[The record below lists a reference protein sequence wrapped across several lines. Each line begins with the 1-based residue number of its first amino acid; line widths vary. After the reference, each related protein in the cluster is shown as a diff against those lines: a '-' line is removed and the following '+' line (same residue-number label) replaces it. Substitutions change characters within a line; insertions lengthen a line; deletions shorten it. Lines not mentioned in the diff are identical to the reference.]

1 MKRYARDAAHWVI
14 RREAQGIAELMQSL
28 VAEFTTLADAES
40 LPDLM
45 LFPAAL
51 SLAASGK
58 NIYGVLPP
66 SDDDLAQIESLLM
79 RDEIIP
85 GREMAIYWIEY
96 VIRHGSTKHLQ
107 LAGKDMPFYQRYL
120 LDVAFFLVLIVVI
133 SLIIAYKLASFL
145 LCCCKGRTKKIKT
158 N

>member
-1 MKRYARDAAHWVI
+1 MILFSV
-14 RREAQGIAELMQSL
+14 RENTKTI
-28 VAEFTTLADAES
+28 
-40 LPDLM
+40 
-45 LFPAAL
+45 
-51 SLAASGK
+51 
-58 NIYGVLPP
+58 
-66 SDDDLAQIESLLM
+66 SLLM